1 MAEGKPLASPLPWP
15 INRTVT
21 GDLTHRHENT
31 FFFFFYPSRPD
42 LVMDYFFEISSFL
55 QMDKHKQDKQTE
67 KLNETQTWDTP
78 VAGLYLRNVLAPS

>member
-21 GDLTHRHENT
+21 GDRMHRRE

-42 LVMDYFFEISSFL
+42 LVMDYLFEISSFL
-55 QMDKHKQDKQTE
+55 QMDKHKRDKQTE
-67 KLNETQTWDTP
+67 R
-78 VAGLYLRNVLAPS
+78 G